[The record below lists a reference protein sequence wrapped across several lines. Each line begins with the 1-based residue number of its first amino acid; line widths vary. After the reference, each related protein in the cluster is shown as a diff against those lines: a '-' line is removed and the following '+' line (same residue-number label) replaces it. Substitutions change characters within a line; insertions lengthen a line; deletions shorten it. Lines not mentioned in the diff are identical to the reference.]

1 MSKWDQL
8 KGEYIEWML
17 LDKHQRAIANL
28 PASDTEWA
36 KAKGVADRTLRNWKS
51 DPEINSRIESRQ
63 REQALRLPGATVSGP
78 TSFGVANSEEPES
91 EYQLIKT
98 KLLQMAAAGDK
109 SALDTYFRT
118 YGKTYVEEENAARK
132 SDFRDLDTE
141 DLYTRVLALIPD
153 DRLEAELLSRKGNSD
168 DH

>member
-8 KGEYIEWML
+8 KSEYIEWVL
-17 LDKHQRAIANL
+17 LDRHQRAVSNL

-36 KAKGVADRTLRNWKS
+36 AAKDISDRTLRNWKS
-51 DPEINSRIESRQ
+51 DPEIAARIETRQ
-63 REQALRLPGATVSGP
+63 KEQALRLPGATLSGP
-78 TSFGVANSEEPES
+78 TSFGVANTDEPES

-118 YGKTYVEEENAARK
+118 YGKSYVEEETAARK
-132 SDFRDLDTE
+132 SDFRELDTGE
-141 DLYTRVLALIPD
+141 LYRRALALIPD
-153 DRLEAELLSRKGNSD
+153 DLLEEELRIRKGINND
-168 DH
+168 N

>member
-8 KGEYIEWML
+8 KDEYIEWML

-28 PASDTEWA
+28 PSSDTEWA

-51 DPEINSRIESRQ
+51 DPEITARIESRQ

-78 TSFGVANSEEPES
+78 TSFGVANSDEPES

-118 YGKTYVEEENAARK
+118 YGKSYVEEETAARK
-132 SDFRDLDTE
+132 SDFRELDTE
-141 DLYTRVLALIPD
+141 DLYSRVLALIPD
-153 DRLEAELLSRKGNSD
+153 DRLEAELNQRKGISND
-168 DH
+168 N